1 MGSFPKKNGLTI
13 SGKKI
18 IMQSIDIK
26 LSKLDEKI
34 LKLEK
39 EKIELQKKKN
49 EEFLFLLN
57 KIPTINLEPMTLIGG
72 LLHVVDEANKKPELK
87 EKWRFA
93 AQKFCGRTLSRKE
106 LQKASSSSQKS
117 A

>member
-1 MGSFPKKNGLTI
+1 
-13 SGKKI
+13 
-18 IMQSIDIK
+18 MQQYDIK

-49 EEFLFLLN
+49 EEFLSLLN
-57 KIPTINLEPMTLIGG
+57 KVPSLNLEPLTLIGG

-87 EKWRFA
+87 EKWRQA

-106 LQKASSSSQKS
+106 LEKGSSSSQKS